1 MPRPFGRLDEVM
13 SSAPSPVP
21 APFALGNR
29 LDEADLARRFA
40 RDGFVSI
47 PGVLAEDTALE
58 LYTMLRGRSDW
69 RHVIGGE
76 AKLVELDRPTLTGL
90 SSEKREQLDR
100 AVYAGARKGFQFRYE
115 TLRVP
120 DDPAERDA
128 SDDPL
133 AAFAAWWSSDRVLDP
148 MRRITAAPRIAFAD
162 MQATAYAPGDFLTAH
177 NDAVAGK
184 NRVAAYVL
192 NLTPRWRAEWGGWL
206 AFHEEDAPEVTAFA
220 PAFNR
225 LNLLR
230 VPRRHSVTEVT
241 RAAAYR
247 RYAIT
252 GWLRF

>member
-1 MPRPFGRLDEVM
+1 MP
-13 SSAPSPVP
+13 SASPSPSTS
-21 APFALGNR
+21 FALGEG
-29 LDEADLARRFA
+29 LDVDIHARRFA
-40 RDGFVSI
+40 DDGFVSI
-47 PGVLAEDTALE
+47 PGILAEDTALE
-58 LYTMLRGRSDW
+58 LYAMLRGRDDW

-76 AKLVELDRPTLTGL
+76 TKLVELDRPTLASL
-90 SSEKREQLDR
+90 SGEKRDQLDQ
-100 AVYAGARKGFQFRYE
+100 AVYAGARNGFQFRYE

-120 DDPAERDA
+120 DDPEERAA
-128 SDDPL
+128 SADPL
-133 AAFAAWWSSDRVLDP
+133 AAFADWWSSNQVLELL
-148 MRRITAAPRIAFAD
+148 RRITTAPHIAFAD

-177 NDAVAGK
+177 DDAVEGK

-206 AFHEEDAPEVTAFA
+206 AFHEAEAPEVTAFA